1 MSFPRRAAAVAV
13 LGLSAALLAACS
25 PTIALEPAPDANNP
39 LCANVMVN
47 LPKSLAANDPST
59 SLKRVWTDAQS
70 TAAWGDPVS
79 VYFSCGVDVPAAS
92 LLPCQSHQGFDWL
105 IDDTDAPFYRMTVFG
120 REPAIQV
127 YFNSEIISSVEVL
140 SRIGKA
146 AQDLPLTGSCTE
158 RPTS

>member
-1 MSFPRRAAAVAV
+1 MSFPRRTTALAI
-13 LGLSAALLAACS
+13 LGLSATLLAGCS
-25 PTIALEPAPDANNP
+25 TTIALEPAPDANNP

-47 LPKSLAANDPST
+47 LPDSIAANDPNT

-79 VYFSCGVDVPAAS
+79 IYFSCGVDVPVAS
-92 LLPCQSHQGFDWL
+92 ELVCQTHQGFDWL

-127 YFNSEIISSVEVL
+127 YFNSEVVSSVEVL
-140 SRIGKA
+140 SRVGKA
-146 AQDLPLTGSCTE
+146 AQDLPLTGKCTP
-158 RPTS
+158 R